1 MPPKTESGT
10 IAMFIYPVEDLE
22 PTLVAHIANQ
32 RTSSPC
38 ILKIMSIF
46 LCNRE
51 LFLKKHFCKSLHS
64 PLSELSSSIGRL
76 LCNLLTKYVLRHF
89 YDKQR

>member
-1 MPPKTESGT
+1 MPRKTESGT

-38 ILKIMSIF
+38 ILKIMSVI
-46 LCNRE
+46 
-51 LFLKKHFCKSLHS
+51 SL
-64 PLSELSSSIGRL
+64 
-76 LCNLLTKYVLRHF
+76 
-89 YDKQR
+89 Q

>member
-1 MPPKTESGT
+1 MPGKTECGT
-10 IAMFIYPVEDLE
+10 IAMFIYTVEDLE
-22 PTLVAHIANQ
+22 PTLVAHVVNQ

-38 ILKIMSIF
+38 IPKIMSVF

-51 LFLKKHFCKSLHS
+51 LFLKKNFCKSLHS

-76 LCNLLTKYVLRHF
+76 LCNIITKYVLRHF
-89 YDKQR
+89 